1 MIGSLE
7 GTIDF
12 LNSPYAIVKVG
23 GVGYKVLLPATLI
36 SRLKINQKINLF
48 TYTYVREDALELFGF
63 ESFENLKLFENL
75 IGISGIGP
83 KTAINIFSFGDKNEI
98 VEAIIKA
105 DVDFFTAI
113 PRLGKKNAQRIIIEL
128 KSKMGGLGDLDL
140 TEEDRK
146 AFDKYREENKDKPIG
161 SVEED
166 DAKKIKA
173 ASNEL
178 KLQKR
183 DYKYDEPDESDLK
196 RKIAE
201 SLPRGRLGIEE
212 DPPDMDLDTG
222 EMQKEIAKLKAE
234 VLEKLQ
240 PLEIRRDKQVNA
252 LFAFAN
258 PHKVRLTLRN
268 RTIELGA
275 GVFGW
280 RMTTPRVEMRKDDD
294 EMIKLFKRTGNAQF
308 IRIKEEIDRQAL
320 LAEKPVI
327 SGVSYIQNDEFFVVP
342 NQIGKK
348 PKTLTKAIDR

>member
-146 AFDKYREENKDKPIG
+146 AHGEIIEALVTFGFTSREAKEAIKAIKDQGKTT
-161 SVEED
+161 EE
-166 DAKKIKA
+166 KIKLA
-173 ASNEL
+173 L
-178 KLQKR
+178 K
-183 DYKYDEPDESDLK
+183 Y
-196 RKIAE
+196 
-201 SLPRGRLGIEE
+201 LG
-212 DPPDMDLDTG
+212 
-222 EMQKEIAKLKAE
+222 K
-234 VLEKLQ
+234 
-240 PLEIRRDKQVNA
+240 
-252 LFAFAN
+252 
-258 PHKVRLTLRN
+258 
-268 RTIELGA
+268 
-275 GVFGW
+275 
-280 RMTTPRVEMRKDDD
+280 
-294 EMIKLFKRTGNAQF
+294 
-308 IRIKEEIDRQAL
+308 
-320 LAEKPVI
+320 
-327 SGVSYIQNDEFFVVP
+327 
-342 NQIGKK
+342 
-348 PKTLTKAIDR
+348 